1 MSTSHRFVHD
11 YADHDKEPIASAR
24 TDLPRER
31 MRLSDDLN
39 LAGVCST
46 RDQGSSLFQ
55 RRHDK
60 NTFPSNF
67 LVDQ

>member
-1 MSTSHRFVHD
+1 MSTSYRLVHG
-11 YADHDKEPIASAR
+11 YADHDKEPIAIAR
-24 TDLPRER
+24 TDLLRER
-31 MRLSDDLN
+31 MRLSDDLD

-67 LVDQ
+67 VVDQ